1 MQKQHPERET
11 QEHAV
16 LFSIFLAMLLRHSFS
31 ITNTTPTFTYQHLKC
46 RLQYMVFPGWK
57 TLGTLTK
64 LVKVC
69 DTKEGLTKDVYARLS
84 FQERA
89 E

>member
-1 MQKQHPERET
+1 
-11 QEHAV
+11 
-16 LFSIFLAMLLRHSFS
+16 MLLRHSFS
-31 ITNTTPTFTYQHLKC
+31 ITNTIPTFTYQHLKC
-46 RLQYMVFPGWK
+46 ILQYMLFPGWK

-69 DTKEGLTKDVYARLS
+69 DKKEGLREDVCVRLS
-84 FQERA
+84 FQERT